1 MAELGAN
8 PSWQAIVDAAKKKE
22 AAKAAAKQAAQQ
34 APKQEK
40 QEK

>member
-8 PSWQAIVDAAKKKE
+8 PSWQAIVDAAKKEE
-22 AAKAAAKQAAQQ
+22 AAKAAAQQ

-40 QEK
+40 PAK